1 MRPQACLNRVPLLLK
16 KKKKKFQ
23 TLMNQANVPLCKNKN
38 MNIQHLTGYF
48 QLFLLLIKEFAWFVA
63 KNFYI
68 IESRSDLDIW

>member
-1 MRPQACLNRVPLLLK
+1 
-16 KKKKKFQ
+16 
-23 TLMNQANVPLCKNKN
+23 MNQANVPLCKNKN